1 MNSRI
6 TKLFGIA
13 VAAATIAGLTPLSS
27 ASAEECLPAIKER
40 GVLVSANGLMGLRPF
55 AWKNEQTGQYEG
67 FEADLM
73 AELAKRL
80 DIPKWDYAIT
90 DWTTMIPG
98 LKAGRWD
105 IILSGMTV
113 TQERIQGGGISY
125 SRPYFMLYDT
135 VIVLKDSPYQTLED
149 IKDKTVAST
158 LGTMDS
164 INAHKL
170 HDDGKVAAVMD
181 FNTFGE
187 PFQALRNGQVAAVVL
202 DQATY
207 FAQLEEMSDVR
218 IIGEP
223 LPYIPNEEWADEEKD
238 QPYILGGLGVGVRNE
253 CNDLR
258 EAINKAFEDMDADG
272 TRQAII
278 EKYGAWD
285 PYQVK
290 MMK

>member
-1 MNSRI
+1 M
-6 TKLFGIA
+6 KLGYAKRLA
-13 VAAATIAGLTPLSS
+13 VLVGAAAILAIAPKAP

-67 FEADLM
+67 FEAELM
-73 AELAKRL
+73 GELAKRL
-80 DIPKWDYAIT
+80 GIPKWDYAIT

-113 TQERIQGGGISY
+113 TQERIQGGGINY

-135 VIVLKDSPYQTLED
+135 VIVLNDSPYQTVADL
-149 IKDKTVAST
+149 KDQTVAST

-170 HDDGKVAAVMD
+170 KDDGKVAEVMD

-202 DQATY
+202 DQAT
-207 FAQLEEMSDVR
+207 FQAQAEEMKDVR
-218 IIGEP
+218 VIGDP
-223 LPYIPNEEWADEEKD
+223 LPYIPNAEWADEEKD
-238 QPYILGGLGVGVRNE
+238 QPYILGGTGVGVRKE
-253 CNDLR
+253 CTDLLD
-258 EAINKAFEDMDADG
+258 ALNKALADMDADG
-272 TRQAII
+272 TRKAIL

-285 PYQVK
+285 DNQAV

>member
-1 MNSRI
+1 M
-6 TKLFGIA
+6 KLRTAKLMGLM
-13 VAAATIAGLTPLSS
+13 VAAAAILATAPIAPV
-27 ASAEECLPAIKER
+27 SAEECLPAIKER

-73 AELAKRL
+73 TELAKRL
-80 DIPKWDYAIT
+80 GIPKWDYAIT
-90 DWTTMIPG
+90 EWTTMIPG

-105 IILSGMTV
+105 VILSGMTV
-113 TQERIQGGGISY
+113 TQERIQGGGINY

-135 VIVLKDSPYQTLED
+135 VIVLKDSPYQTIAD

-170 HDDGKVAAVMD
+170 KDDGKVAEVMD

-187 PFQALRNGQVAAVVL
+187 PFQALRNGQVAAVIL

-207 FAQLEEMSDVR
+207 QAQEEEMSDVR
-218 IIGEP
+218 VIGEP
-223 LPYIPNEEWADEEKD
+223 LPYIPNAEWADAEKD
-238 QPYILGGLGVGVRNE
+238 QPYILGGTGVGVRKE
-253 CNDLR
+253 CTDLL
-258 EAINKAFEDMDADG
+258 EAINTALTDMEADG
-272 TRQAII
+272 TRKAIL

-285 PYQVK
+285 DNQAV

>member
-1 MNSRI
+1 M
-6 TKLFGIA
+6 KLRTAKLMGLM
-13 VAAATIAGLTPLSS
+13 VAAAAILATAPTAPV
-27 ASAEECLPAIKER
+27 SAEECLPAIKER
-40 GVLVSANGLMGLRPF
+40 GVLLSANGLMGLRPF

-73 AELAKRL
+73 TEIAKRIG
-80 DIPKWDYAIT
+80 IPKWDYAIT
-90 DWTTMIPG
+90 EWTTMIPG

-113 TQERIQGGGISY
+113 TQERIQGGGINY

-135 VIVLKDSPYQTLED
+135 VIVLKDSPYQTIAD

-170 HDDGKVAAVMD
+170 KDDGKVAEVMD

-187 PFQALRNGQVAAVVL
+187 PFQALRNGQVAAVIL

-207 FAQLEEMSDVR
+207 QAQEEEMSDVR
-218 IIGEP
+218 VIGEP
-223 LPYIPNEEWADEEKD
+223 LPYIPNAEWADAEKD
-238 QPYILGGLGVGVRNE
+238 QPYILGGTGVGVRKE
-253 CNDLR
+253 CTDLL
-258 EAINKAFEDMDADG
+258 EAINTALTDMEADG
-272 TRQAII
+272 TRKAIL

-285 PYQVK
+285 DNQAV

>member
-6 TKLFGIA
+6 TKLFGIMAAAAVIAA
-13 VAAATIAGLTPLSS
+13 VAPQPS

-40 GVLVSANGLMGLRPF
+40 GVLLSANGLMGLRPF

-67 FEADLM
+67 FEAELM
-73 AELAKRL
+73 GELAKR
-80 DIPKWDYAIT
+80 IGVPKWDYVIT
-90 DWTTMIPG
+90 EWTTMIPG

-105 IILSGMTV
+105 IIFSGMTV
-113 TQERIQGGGISY
+113 TQERIQGGGINY

-135 VIVLKDSPYQTLED
+135 VIVMKDSPYQTLED

-170 HDDGKVAAVMD
+170 KDDGKVAEVMD

-187 PFQALRNGQVAAVVL
+187 PFQALRNGQVAAVIL

-207 FAQLEEMSDVR
+207 QAQEEEMSDVR
-218 IIGEP
+218 VIGEP
-223 LPYIPNEEWADEEKD
+223 LPYIPNADWAEAEKD
-238 QPYILGGLGVGVRNE
+238 QPYILGGTGVGVRKE
-253 CNDLR
+253 CTDLL
-258 EAINKAFEDMDADG
+258 EAINTALTDMEADG
-272 TRQAII
+272 TRKAIL

-285 PYQVK
+285 DNQAV

>member
-1 MNSRI
+1 M
-6 TKLFGIA
+6 KLGYA
-13 VAAATIAGLTPLSS
+13 KHLATLVSAAAILATAPLAP

-67 FEADLM
+67 FEAELM
-73 AELAKRL
+73 GELAKRL
-80 DIPKWDYAIT
+80 GIPKWDYAIT

-105 IILSGMTV
+105 IILSGMSV
-113 TQERIQGGGISY
+113 TQERIQGGGINY
-125 SRPYFMLYDT
+125 SNPYFMLYDT
-135 VIVLKDSPYQTLED
+135 IIVLKDSPYQTVED

-170 HDDGKVAAVMD
+170 KDDGKVAEVMD

-187 PFQALRNGQVAAVVL
+187 PFQALRNGQVAAVIL
-202 DQATY
+202 DQAT
-207 FAQLEEMSDVR
+207 FQAQEEEMKDVR
-218 IIGEP
+218 VIGDP
-223 LPYIPNEEWADEEKD
+223 LPYIPNAEWADEE
-238 QPYILGGLGVGVRNE
+238 QSATYILGGTGIGVRKE
-253 CNDLR
+253 CTDLL
-258 EAINKAFEDMDADG
+258 EALNKALADMDADG
-272 TRQAII
+272 TRKAIL

-285 PYQVK
+285 DNQAN

>member
-1 MNSRI
+1 MKRRI
-6 TKLFGIA
+6 ATLMGIMAAAAVLA
-13 VAAATIAGLTPLSS
+13 VALPQTR

-80 DIPKWDYAIT
+80 GIPKWDYAIT

-105 IILSGMTV
+105 IILSGMSV
-113 TQERIQGGGISY
+113 TQERIQGGGINY
-125 SRPYFMLYDT
+125 STPYFKLYDT
-135 VIVLKDSPYQTLED
+135 VIVLNDSPYKTVADL
-149 IKDKTVAST
+149 KDKTIAST

-170 HDDGKVAAVMD
+170 KDDGKVAEVMD

-202 DQATY
+202 DQAT
-207 FAQLEEMSDVR
+207 FQAQAEEMKDVR
-218 IIGEP
+218 VIGDP
-223 LPYIPNEEWADEEKD
+223 LPYIPKAEWADAEKSA
-238 QPYILGGLGVGVRNE
+238 PYILGGTGIGVRKE
-253 CNDLR
+253 CTDLLD
-258 EAINKAFEDMDADG
+258 ALNKALADMDADG
-272 TRQAII
+272 TRKAIL

-285 PYQVK
+285 DNQAV

>member
-1 MNSRI
+1 M
-6 TKLFGIA
+6 KLRTAKLMGLM
-13 VAAATIAGLTPLSS
+13 VAAAAILATTPMSS
-27 ASAEECLPAIKER
+27 VSAEECLPAIKER

-80 DIPKWDYAIT
+80 GIPKWDYAIT

-105 IILSGMTV
+105 IILSGMSV
-113 TQERIQGGGISY
+113 TQERIQGGGINY
-125 SRPYFMLYDT
+125 STPYFMLYDT
-135 VIVLKDSPYQTLED
+135 VIVLKDSPYQTMED

-170 HDDGKVAAVMD
+170 KDDGKVAEVMD

-202 DQATY
+202 DQAT
-207 FAQLEEMSDVR
+207 FQAQEEEMSDVR
-218 IIGEP
+218 VIGDP
-223 LPYIPNEEWADEEKD
+223 LPYIPNAEWAEAEKTA
-238 QPYILGGLGVGVRNE
+238 PYILGGTGVGVRKE
-253 CNDLR
+253 CTDLLD
-258 EAINKAFEDMDADG
+258 AINQALADMGADG
-272 TRQAII
+272 TRKAIL

-285 PYQVK
+285 DNQAV

>member
-6 TKLFGIA
+6 TKLFGIMAAAAVIAA
-13 VAAATIAGLTPLSS
+13 VAPQPS

-40 GVLVSANGLMGLRPF
+40 GVLLSANGLMGLRPF

-67 FEADLM
+67 FEAELM
-73 AELAKRL
+73 GELAKR
-80 DIPKWDYAIT
+80 IGVPKWDYVIT
-90 DWTTMIPG
+90 EWTTMIPG

-113 TQERIQGGGISY
+113 TQERIQGGGINY

-135 VIVLKDSPYQTLED
+135 VIVMKDSPYQTLED

-170 HDDGKVAAVMD
+170 KDDGKVAEVMD

-187 PFQALRNGQVAAVVL
+187 PFQALRNGQVAAVIL

-207 FAQLEEMSDVR
+207 QAQEEEMSDVR
-218 IIGEP
+218 VIGEP
-223 LPYIPNEEWADEEKD
+223 LPYIPNADWAEAEKD
-238 QPYILGGLGVGVRNE
+238 QPYILGGTGVGVRKE
-253 CNDLR
+253 CTDLL
-258 EAINKAFEDMDADG
+258 EAINTALTDMEADG
-272 TRQAII
+272 TRKAIL

-285 PYQVK
+285 DNQAIL
-290 MMK
+290 MK